1 MFVQF
6 LKIFQENVDET
17 TQQKQTRKGR
27 LYVYQL
33 SSASDQESPPL
44 TCVHTA
50 DMPGILDIKW
60 SSARLQEKAVFGL
73 VNSVGELRL
82 FDLED
87 YKVAEISKISL
98 GEDVLGLSL
107 DWSNKVSNRY
117 EVAN

>member
-1 MFVQF
+1 M
-6 LKIFQENVDET
+6 NET
-17 TQQKQTRKGR
+17 TPQKQTRIGR

-33 SSASDQESPPL
+33 SSASDPESPPM

-60 SSARLQEKAVFGL
+60 SSAKLQEKAVFGL

-82 FDLED
+82 FDLKD
-87 YKVAEISKISL
+87 YKVTEISKISL
-98 GEDVLGLSL
+98 DKDVLGLSL